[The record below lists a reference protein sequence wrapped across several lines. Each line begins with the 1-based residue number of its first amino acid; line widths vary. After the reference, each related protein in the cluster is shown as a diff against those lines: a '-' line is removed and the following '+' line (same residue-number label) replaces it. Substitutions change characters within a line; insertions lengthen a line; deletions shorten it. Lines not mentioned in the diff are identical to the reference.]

1 MSESPERGSPTP
13 HVGVLAGMRFA
24 LGATLTAVLVSGVLK
39 LATDSPLP
47 MWIMFPDRAAEGCRD
62 YWLRKTHADPAGK
75 DAVEHWRELR
85 RATDASYQPR
95 NR

>member
-47 MWIMFPDRAAEGCRD
+47 MWIMFPDRAAEGCRE
-62 YWLRKTHADPAGK
+62 YWLRERQTDPSVK
-75 DAVEHWRELR
+75 NTVEQWNELR
-85 RATDASYQPR
+85 RARDANFQPR